1 MRTMKRVLSMLLVLA
16 MVFAGISINSIESIA
31 ATKEPVKI
39 TLNAKSKTLT
49 VGKSFQLKVKTVKPE
64 SASKSVTYKSSNKK
78 VATVNSKGKLTA
90 KRAGKA
96 TITVTSRKN
105 RKVKATCKVTVKKTT
120 VSTKS
125 PVNITL
131 NAKSKTLAVGKSFQL
146 KVKTVKPKNASKEVT
161 YKSSDKKIATV
172 SSKGKVTAKK
182 AGAVIITVTSRK
194 NAKVKAKCR
203 VTVTKKTVPTTK
215 PVTTNQPTQTMTAT
229 PEPTMIHEPTPTEV
243 KDGIQ
248 REEFVENILEKTQV
262 NMVSE
267 SDLLSEDGETKYSCV
282 DIASC
287 REPLKIETAYAC
299 GMIPMENVGES
310 YFGPEEYVT
319 KEYASYVIINSLG
332 MMDEDVTLTC
342 NDKEQL
348 KYQMQDALAV
358 ICGLFSLENG
368 NFLPNRYISQKEMS
382 AILAFM
388 DSVLVQRVIDESHQ
402 DVLVVSEDVNQNFT
416 EVTSYEKIETK
427 EESVIYQVSLNNE
440 TRGIQEGDVIT
451 LPKNQDQEEGLTV
464 EVISLDVREEENLI
478 YMEVKDPD
486 DFFDVYE
493 SVDIQ
498 GYANLEP
505 EYFECAEGVTE
516 IEEEQIAE
524 GEIQEEKINFSG
536 SYNKEFEK
544 ELSVEL
550 GEETTANVKF
560 CIKSIEYK
568 LDYNKFKVNDLYLK
582 CNTSAEIGLEG
593 KADVVQEEQSKVKL
607 GSYAIPVGPGIKIK
621 VVFYL
626 VPTLDASYNIA
637 FELDGTCGVQYVNHH
652 MVKIFDVKPN
662 VKVQVTGETGLGIR
676 IDLGIY
682 LFDEIDEVLRFF
694 HPKKEEPK
702 PIYNMGVEVGV
713 KAKGEIKRVVTDYMV
728 CIDIATY
735 VYGEL
740 YSGEG
745 SWIEKVFGND
755 KVKFTQTLKV
765 WDEGHSVY
773 KSNLHMETNED
784 GNYVY
789 VKKCTR
795 DKEESTVTHGPT
807 KVPVATI
814 TKKPDNGS
822 SNEENSGNDATYA
835 NLSGPR
841 VDEEGNVSYDYI
853 YYGSYPQS
861 DVTGQT
867 KDPIKWRILEING
880 TDAFLISDRN
890 LDAKK
895 YHNTNGGFTW
905 ETSFIRSWLNTEF
918 INTAFSDEEKSA
930 IKITDVENE
939 DNTQYNTS
947 GGNSTKDRIYLPSVS
962 EMKNEKYG
970 FVTGTDRIE
979 KNTAYIIAQNG
990 YISSAGV
997 YWSWLRTP
1005 GIDSHNASDIR
1016 STDGYI
1022 GAGKNYIHS
1031 SVYGVRPVMHID
1043 LSAGN
1048 WVQAEPEEVKEISIS
1063 VKKGE
1068 FVKSPYCYIYTDNGQ
1083 CTGAWPGMRMSDN
1096 GEFWSLT
1103 IKDEEGYY
1111 FIISDDY
1118 GFRSTPDGVPGL
1130 YINQSSLYTKN
1141 GSIVPADE

>member
-1 MRTMKRVLSMLLVLA
+1 METMKKVLSMLLILA
-16 MVFAGISINSIESIA
+16 MMFAGININSIESSA
-31 ATKEPVKI
+31 VTKNPTKI

-49 VGKSFQLKVKTVKPE
+49 VGRSFQLKVKTVNPKK
-64 SASKSVTYKSSNKK
+64 SSKSVTYKSSNKK
-78 VATVNSKGKLTA
+78 IAMVNSKGKVTA
-90 KRAGKA
+90 KRTGKA
-96 TITVTSRKN
+96 TITVTSREN
-105 RKVKATCKVTVKKTT
+105 RKVKAICKVTVKKTA
-120 VSTKS
+120 VYTKN

-131 NAKSKTLAVGKSFQL
+131 NVKSKTLAEGKSFQL

-182 AGAVIITVTSRK
+182 AGTVIITVSSRK

-203 VTVTKKTVPTTK
+203 VTVTKKTVPTKK
-215 PVTTNQPTQTMTAT
+215 PVPTNQLTQTMTAT
-229 PEPTMIHEPTPTEV
+229 PEPTMIYEPTPAEV

-248 REEFVENILEKTQV
+248 REEFVENILDKIQV

-267 SDLLSEDGETKYSCV
+267 NDLPSEDGKTKYSCV

-299 GMIPMENVGES
+299 GMIPIENEQKV
-310 YFGPEEYVT
+310 YFRPEEYVT
-319 KEYASYVIINSLG
+319 KEYASYVIINALG
-332 MMDEDVTLTC
+332 MMDEDATLMC
-342 NDKEQL
+342 NDKDQL
-348 KYQMQDALAV
+348 NYQMQDALAV

-368 NFLPNRYISQKEMS
+368 NFLPTKYITQEEMS

-388 DSVLVQRVIDESHQ
+388 ESVLAKRVIDESHQ

-416 EVTSYEKIETK
+416 EATSYEKIDTK

-440 TRGIQEGDVIT
+440 TRGIQVGDVIT

-464 EVISLDVREEENLI
+464 EVISLDVTEEENLI

-486 DFFDVYE
+486 NFFDVYE

-505 EYFECAEGVTE
+505 EYFECAEGVTK
-516 IEEEQIAE
+516 IEEEQIDE

-536 SYNKEFEK
+536 SYNKKLEEK
-544 ELSVEL
+544 LSVKL

-560 CIKSIEYK
+560 SIKSIEYK

-582 CNTSAEIGLEG
+582 CNTSAEVGLKG

-607 GSYAIPVGPGIKIK
+607 GSYAIPVSPGIKIK

-637 FELDGTCGVQYVNHH
+637 FELDGTYGVQYVNHH
-652 MVKIFDVKPN
+652 MVKIFDVEPN

-694 HPKKEEPK
+694 HPEKEEPK
-702 PIYNMGVEVGV
+702 PLYNMGVEVGV
-713 KAKGEIKRVVTDYMV
+713 KAKGEIKRVVTDYIV

-745 SWIEKVFGND
+745 SWIEEVFGSD
-755 KVKFTQTLKV
+755 KVKFSQTLKV
-765 WDEGHSVY
+765 WDEKHSVY
-773 KSNLHMETNED
+773 KVNLHMETNEEGD
-784 GNYVY
+784 YVY

-795 DKEESTVTHGPT
+795 GEKDNVVTPGVTKIPT
-807 KVPVATI
+807 ATI
-814 TKKPDNGS
+814 TKS
-822 SNEENSGNDATYA
+822 
-835 NLSGPR
+835 
-841 VDEEGNVSYDYI
+841 
-853 YYGSYPQS
+853 
-861 DVTGQT
+861 
-867 KDPIKWRILEING
+867 
-880 TDAFLISDRN
+880 
-890 LDAKK
+890 
-895 YHNTNGGFTW
+895 
-905 ETSFIRSWLNTEF
+905 
-918 INTAFSDEEKSA
+918 
-930 IKITDVENE
+930 
-939 DNTQYNTS
+939 
-947 GGNSTKDRIYLPSVS
+947 
-962 EMKNEKYG
+962 
-970 FVTGTDRIE
+970 
-979 KNTAYIIAQNG
+979 
-990 YISSAGV
+990 
-997 YWSWLRTP
+997 
-1005 GIDSHNASDIR
+1005 
-1016 STDGYI
+1016 
-1022 GAGKNYIHS
+1022 
-1031 SVYGVRPVMHID
+1031 
-1043 LSAGN
+1043 
-1048 WVQAEPEEVKEISIS
+1048 PEEVKDGNDNDTDVGGDQGIKLLKPGNYRLFASDHGSPYRLCAKNNCTASYIVYDYSFEKYEKRQIRFMEEWNSEQYLYIGPEGVDITVESGNMEIISLWESNIELSVKDLGHKAVYGWILNAGDTLLIDNKYYDGNIVSNSVTVHGGAVTDNMVLTKKTDYWWNKYIGWDINEYEYKDKWTEWYSYSESCNKVQYKVLEGTVKVYIDYNDKDRIDFLLGEENFDVLDQIKEITIS
-1063 VKKGE
+1063 VKKDE
-1068 FVKSPYCYIYTDNGQ
+1068 FTNSPHCYIYTDNGQ

-1096 GEFWSLT
+1096 GEFWSLK
-1103 IKDEEGYY
+1103 IKGEEGYY

-1141 GSIVPADE
+1141 GSIVPMDE